1 MLPYQSGQVGQA
13 GFVGHG
19 GFLEL
24 VRHLG
29 LIDDLPAIFLQ
40 GIGAPTSHERTERAT
55 AVQARLQWLQLL
67 PEGLDGDLNLLL
79 AVLDRLVN
87 ELLERANAGEITVKV
102 SLIILIAEIIAYL
115 THPGTEHL
123 GIDVGRKRE
132 QVTAVVK
139 EFPLAFLGIAMGHV
153 AHILLDPNVDLRCFH
168 LLAER
173 QEEIVQGDAHSIL
186 FVQLNIVV
194 EVTVKLAGKIAQY
207 ALEKRV
213 NRAHI
218 EVAIVKQELI

>member
-1 MLPYQSGQVGQA
+1 MLPHQSGEVGQA

-29 LIDDLPAIFLQ
+29 LIDDLPAILLQ
-40 GIGAPTSHERTERAT
+40 WIGATTSHERTERAT

-67 PEGLDGDLNLLL
+67 PERLDGDLYLLL
-79 AVLDRLVN
+79 AILDQLVN
-87 ELLERANAGEITVKV
+87 QLLESANAGEITVKV
-102 SLIILIAEIIAYL
+102 TLIIFMAEIIAYIA
-115 THPGTEHL
+115 HPGAEHL

-132 QVTAVVK
+132 QVTTVVK

-218 EVAIVKQELI
+218 EVAVVKQELI